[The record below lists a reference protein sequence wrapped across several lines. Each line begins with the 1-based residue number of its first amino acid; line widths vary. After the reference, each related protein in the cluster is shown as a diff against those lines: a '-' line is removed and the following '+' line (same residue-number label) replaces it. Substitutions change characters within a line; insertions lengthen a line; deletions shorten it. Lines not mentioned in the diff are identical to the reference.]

1 MALDWLYIGHG
12 RCLYTFKRQCANT
25 MDGLGHSHMQL
36 FNLDLH
42 GYKRQG
48 YSESTNGT
56 YVFVISDKSNMELDR
71 QWALNTVKK
80 DILL

>member
-1 MALDWLYIGHG
+1 MALDWLSIGHD
-12 RCLYTFKRQCANT
+12 RCLYTFKCKCGNT
-25 MDGLGHSHMQL
+25 MDRLGHSHMQL
-36 FNLDLH
+36 FNMDLH

>member
-25 MDGLGHSHMQL
+25 MDGLGNSHMQL
-36 FNLDLH
+36 FNLDIH

>member
-1 MALDWLYIGHG
+1 
-12 RCLYTFKRQCANT
+12 
-25 MDGLGHSHMQL
+25 LGHSHMQL
-36 FNLDLH
+36 FNMDLH

>member
-1 MALDWLYIGHG
+1 MALDWIFTGNDRG
-12 RCLYTFKRQCANT
+12 LYTVKCKCGNT

-36 FNLDLH
+36 FNMDLH

>member
-1 MALDWLYIGHG
+1 MALDRLYIGHD
-12 RCLYTFKRQCANT
+12 RCLYTFKCQRGNT
-25 MDGLGHSHMQL
+25 MDWLGHSHMQL
-36 FNLDLH
+36 FNMDLH